1 MGGLDRSR
9 AELEDGNV
17 VVDLGPVPLG
27 DALCNPHNVAALLLL
42 QLHKGVED
50 SKVELVEEGQLVQL
64 YLGKV
69 QRMTCHLFTSDRRS
83 WVKASM
89 ELLGRT
95 LTSQQAGRL
104 STSIL
109 FCISLSPWDT
119 SNLQDMAQDRL

>member
-27 DALCNPHNVAALLLL
+27 DALCDPHNVAALLLL

-64 YLGKV
+64 YLGKA
-69 QRMTCHLFTSDRRS
+69 QRRTCHLFTSGRRS
-83 WVKASM
+83 WSRQAWSCL
-89 ELLGRT
+89 EGP
-95 LTSQQAGRL
+95 LTSQQAGKAQHRL
-104 STSIL
+104 SCSA
-109 FCISLSPWDT
+109 SL
-119 SNLQDMAQDRL
+119 